1 MKLPSTMYTSRS
13 YQQSSLRLTFCK
25 DIIMVNVQ
33 PECLT
38 QFDLPSVPSIFPRPA
53 MKSIDLKIIIA
64 IWTHKCTINISKT
77 SNEKY

>member
-1 MKLPSTMYTSRS
+1 
-13 YQQSSLRLTFCK
+13 
-25 DIIMVNVQ
+25 MVNVQ

-38 QFDLPSVPSIFPRPA
+38 QFDLPSVQSIFPRPA